1 MIEKSILAWVEEAQ
15 KWCKVDTASI
25 ARAVAEEYTL
35 DQVRNALQRLRRAR
49 KIVFEGNTRQGYWRV
64 V

>member
-25 ARAVAEEYTL
+25 ARAVAEEYTP

-49 KIVFEGNTRQGYWRV
+49 KIIFEGNTRQGYWRV